1 MLRTFTCIMC
11 PQGCEITA
19 EGSEAPYSITGNKC
33 KRGHEYV
40 EQELVN
46 PMRNI
51 ATSILVEGGEM
62 PLASVRLSAPI
73 PKAKI
78 FDVMNEIRK
87 VKRTAP
93 VHEGEVVIE
102 NVLGLGSNVIVT
114 SLAMGLAMICSDV
127 GSIRDYCDES
137 NTIFCQNNDVSQF
150 SDAITIL
157 SQNRNKLAAMQK
169 SAIQKSKLL
178 TIERFAQELTKL

>member
-1 MLRTFTCIMC
+1 
-11 PQGCEITA
+11 
-19 EGSEAPYSITGNKC
+19 
-33 KRGHEYV
+33 
-40 EQELVN
+40 
-46 PMRNI
+46 MRNI

-93 VHEGEVVIE
+93 IHEGEVVIE

-114 SLAMGLAMICSDV
+114 RTVEA
-127 GSIRDYCDES
+127 E
-137 NTIFCQNNDVSQF
+137 
-150 SDAITIL
+150 
-157 SQNRNKLAAMQK
+157 
-169 SAIQKSKLL
+169 
-178 TIERFAQELTKL
+178 

>member
-1 MLRTFTCIMC
+1 
-11 PQGCEITA
+11 
-19 EGSEAPYSITGNKC
+19 
-33 KRGHEYV
+33 
-40 EQELVN
+40 
-46 PMRNI
+46 MRNI

-114 SLAMGLAMICSDV
+114 RTV
-127 GSIRDYCDES
+127 
-137 NTIFCQNNDVSQF
+137 
-150 SDAITIL
+150 DA
-157 SQNRNKLAAMQK
+157 
-169 SAIQKSKLL
+169 
-178 TIERFAQELTKL
+178 E

>member
-1 MLRTFTCIMC
+1 
-11 PQGCEITA
+11 
-19 EGSEAPYSITGNKC
+19 
-33 KRGHEYV
+33 
-40 EQELVN
+40 
-46 PMRNI
+46 MRNI

-93 VHEGEVVIE
+93 VHEGDVMIE

-114 SLAMGLAMICSDV
+114 RTVEA
-127 GSIRDYCDES
+127 E
-137 NTIFCQNNDVSQF
+137 
-150 SDAITIL
+150 
-157 SQNRNKLAAMQK
+157 
-169 SAIQKSKLL
+169 
-178 TIERFAQELTKL
+178 

>member
-1 MLRTFTCIMC
+1 
-11 PQGCEITA
+11 
-19 EGSEAPYSITGNKC
+19 
-33 KRGHEYV
+33 
-40 EQELVN
+40 
-46 PMRNI
+46 MRNI

-114 SLAMGLAMICSDV
+114 RTVEA
-127 GSIRDYCDES
+127 E
-137 NTIFCQNNDVSQF
+137 
-150 SDAITIL
+150 
-157 SQNRNKLAAMQK
+157 K
-169 SAIQKSKLL
+169 
-178 TIERFAQELTKL
+178 

>member
-51 ATSILVEGGEM
+51 ATS
-62 PLASVRLSAPI
+62 SVRLSAPI

-93 VHEGEVVIE
+93 IHEGEVVIE

-114 SLAMGLAMICSDV
+114 RTVEA
-127 GSIRDYCDES
+127 E
-137 NTIFCQNNDVSQF
+137 
-150 SDAITIL
+150 
-157 SQNRNKLAAMQK
+157 
-169 SAIQKSKLL
+169 
-178 TIERFAQELTKL
+178 

>member
-1 MLRTFTCIMC
+1 
-11 PQGCEITA
+11 
-19 EGSEAPYSITGNKC
+19 
-33 KRGHEYV
+33 
-40 EQELVN
+40 
-46 PMRNI
+46 MRNI

-93 VHEGEVVIE
+93 VHEGDVVIE

-114 SLAMGLAMICSDV
+114 RTVEA
-127 GSIRDYCDES
+127 E
-137 NTIFCQNNDVSQF
+137 Q
-150 SDAITIL
+150 
-157 SQNRNKLAAMQK
+157 
-169 SAIQKSKLL
+169 
-178 TIERFAQELTKL
+178 

>member
-1 MLRTFTCIMC
+1 
-11 PQGCEITA
+11 
-19 EGSEAPYSITGNKC
+19 
-33 KRGHEYV
+33 
-40 EQELVN
+40 
-46 PMRNI
+46 MRNI

-62 PLASVRLSAPI
+62 PRASVRLSAPI

-114 SLAMGLAMICSDV
+114 RTVEA
-127 GSIRDYCDES
+127 E
-137 NTIFCQNNDVSQF
+137 
-150 SDAITIL
+150 
-157 SQNRNKLAAMQK
+157 K
-169 SAIQKSKLL
+169 
-178 TIERFAQELTKL
+178 

>member
-1 MLRTFTCIMC
+1 
-11 PQGCEITA
+11 
-19 EGSEAPYSITGNKC
+19 
-33 KRGHEYV
+33 
-40 EQELVN
+40 
-46 PMRNI
+46 MRNI
-51 ATSILVEGGEM
+51 ATSILVEGGEL

-114 SLAMGLAMICSDV
+114 RTVEA
-127 GSIRDYCDES
+127 E
-137 NTIFCQNNDVSQF
+137 
-150 SDAITIL
+150 
-157 SQNRNKLAAMQK
+157 
-169 SAIQKSKLL
+169 
-178 TIERFAQELTKL
+178 

>member
-19 EGSEAPYSITGNKC
+19 EGSKAPYSITGNKC

-114 SLAMGLAMICSDV
+114 RTVKA
-127 GSIRDYCDES
+127 E
-137 NTIFCQNNDVSQF
+137 
-150 SDAITIL
+150 
-157 SQNRNKLAAMQK
+157 
-169 SAIQKSKLL
+169 
-178 TIERFAQELTKL
+178 

>member
-62 PLASVRLSAPI
+62 PAGQRPL
-73 PKAKI
+73 
-78 FDVMNEIRK
+78 
-87 VKRTAP
+87 KRADP
-93 VHEGEVVIE
+93 EG
-102 NVLGLGSNVIVT
+102 
-114 SLAMGLAMICSDV
+114 
-127 GSIRDYCDES
+127 
-137 NTIFCQNNDVSQF
+137 
-150 SDAITIL
+150 
-157 SQNRNKLAAMQK
+157 
-169 SAIQKSKLL
+169 
-178 TIERFAQELTKL
+178 

>member
-1 MLRTFTCIMC
+1 
-11 PQGCEITA
+11 
-19 EGSEAPYSITGNKC
+19 
-33 KRGHEYV
+33 
-40 EQELVN
+40 
-46 PMRNI
+46 MRNI

-114 SLAMGLAMICSDV
+114 RTVEA
-127 GSIRDYCDES
+127 E
-137 NTIFCQNNDVSQF
+137 
-150 SDAITIL
+150 
-157 SQNRNKLAAMQK
+157 
-169 SAIQKSKLL
+169 
-178 TIERFAQELTKL
+178 

>member
-11 PQGCEITA
+11 PQGGEITSVSPITYR
-19 EGSEAPYSITGNKC
+19 EDTGNKC

-114 SLAMGLAMICSDV
+114 RTVEA
-127 GSIRDYCDES
+127 E
-137 NTIFCQNNDVSQF
+137 
-150 SDAITIL
+150 
-157 SQNRNKLAAMQK
+157 
-169 SAIQKSKLL
+169 
-178 TIERFAQELTKL
+178 

>member
-1 MLRTFTCIMC
+1 
-11 PQGCEITA
+11 
-19 EGSEAPYSITGNKC
+19 
-33 KRGHEYV
+33 
-40 EQELVN
+40 
-46 PMRNI
+46 MRNI

-93 VHEGEVVIE
+93 IHEGEVVIE

-114 SLAMGLAMICSDV
+114 RTVKA
-127 GSIRDYCDES
+127 E
-137 NTIFCQNNDVSQF
+137 
-150 SDAITIL
+150 
-157 SQNRNKLAAMQK
+157 
-169 SAIQKSKLL
+169 
-178 TIERFAQELTKL
+178 

>member
-93 VHEGEVVIE
+93 IHEGEVVIE

-114 SLAMGLAMICSDV
+114 RTVEAEKQKRKLCRKEPLLRLLLLSEGNRIFLRQ
-127 GSIRDYCDES
+127 IRV
-137 NTIFCQNNDVSQF
+137 FG
-150 SDAITIL
+150 IL
-157 SQNRNKLAAMQK
+157 FE
-169 SAIQKSKLL
+169 I
-178 TIERFAQELTKL
+178 I

>member
-11 PQGCEITA
+11 PQGYEITA
-19 EGSEAPYSITGNKC
+19 EGSEAPYSVTGNKC

-114 SLAMGLAMICSDV
+114 K
-127 GSIRDYCDES
+127 RWK
-137 NTIFCQNNDVSQF
+137 QNNRRESFVERSRESGSFRCQKEIEYF
-150 SDAITIL
+150 SA
-157 SQNRNKLAAMQK
+157 R
-169 SAIQKSKLL
+169 
-178 TIERFAQELTKL
+178 

>member
-1 MLRTFTCIMC
+1 
-11 PQGCEITA
+11 
-19 EGSEAPYSITGNKC
+19 
-33 KRGHEYV
+33 
-40 EQELVN
+40 
-46 PMRNI
+46 MRNI

-93 VHEGEVVIE
+93 VHEGDVVIE

-114 SLAMGLAMICSDV
+114 RTV
-127 GSIRDYCDES
+127 E
-137 NTIFCQNNDVSQF
+137 V
-150 SDAITIL
+150 
-157 SQNRNKLAAMQK
+157 
-169 SAIQKSKLL
+169 
-178 TIERFAQELTKL
+178 E

>member
-1 MLRTFTCIMC
+1 
-11 PQGCEITA
+11 
-19 EGSEAPYSITGNKC
+19 
-33 KRGHEYV
+33 
-40 EQELVN
+40 
-46 PMRNI
+46 MRNI

-102 NVLGLGSNVIVT
+102 NVLGLGRNVIVT
-114 SLAMGLAMICSDV
+114 RTVEA
-127 GSIRDYCDES
+127 E
-137 NTIFCQNNDVSQF
+137 
-150 SDAITIL
+150 
-157 SQNRNKLAAMQK
+157 
-169 SAIQKSKLL
+169 
-178 TIERFAQELTKL
+178 

>member
-19 EGSEAPYSITGNKC
+19 EGSDAPKSITGNKC
-33 KRGHEYV
+33 RRGHEYV

-114 SLAMGLAMICSDV
+114 RTVEA
-127 GSIRDYCDES
+127 E
-137 NTIFCQNNDVSQF
+137 
-150 SDAITIL
+150 
-157 SQNRNKLAAMQK
+157 
-169 SAIQKSKLL
+169 
-178 TIERFAQELTKL
+178 

>member
-1 MLRTFTCIMC
+1 
-11 PQGCEITA
+11 
-19 EGSEAPYSITGNKC
+19 
-33 KRGHEYV
+33 
-40 EQELVN
+40 
-46 PMRNI
+46 MRNI

-93 VHEGEVVIE
+93 VHEGDVVIE

-114 SLAMGLAMICSDV
+114 RTVEA
-127 GSIRDYCDES
+127 E
-137 NTIFCQNNDVSQF
+137 
-150 SDAITIL
+150 
-157 SQNRNKLAAMQK
+157 
-169 SAIQKSKLL
+169 
-178 TIERFAQELTKL
+178 

>member
-62 PLASVRLSAPI
+62 PLASVRVRAPI

-78 FDVMNEIRK
+78 CDVMSESGR

-114 SLAMGLAMICSDV
+114 RTVEA
-127 GSIRDYCDES
+127 E
-137 NTIFCQNNDVSQF
+137 
-150 SDAITIL
+150 
-157 SQNRNKLAAMQK
+157 K
-169 SAIQKSKLL
+169 
-178 TIERFAQELTKL
+178 

>member
-1 MLRTFTCIMC
+1 MLFR
-11 PQGCEITA
+11 
-19 EGSEAPYSITGNKC
+19 S
-33 KRGHEYV
+33 
-40 EQELVN
+40 
-46 PMRNI
+46 
-51 ATSILVEGGEM
+51 EM

-114 SLAMGLAMICSDV
+114 RTVEA
-127 GSIRDYCDES
+127 E
-137 NTIFCQNNDVSQF
+137 
-150 SDAITIL
+150 
-157 SQNRNKLAAMQK
+157 
-169 SAIQKSKLL
+169 
-178 TIERFAQELTKL
+178 

>member
-1 MLRTFTCIMC
+1 MI
-11 PQGCEITA
+11 
-19 EGSEAPYSITGNKC
+19 S
-33 KRGHEYV
+33 
-40 EQELVN
+40 QELVN

-114 SLAMGLAMICSDV
+114 RTVEA
-127 GSIRDYCDES
+127 E
-137 NTIFCQNNDVSQF
+137 
-150 SDAITIL
+150 
-157 SQNRNKLAAMQK
+157 
-169 SAIQKSKLL
+169 
-178 TIERFAQELTKL
+178 